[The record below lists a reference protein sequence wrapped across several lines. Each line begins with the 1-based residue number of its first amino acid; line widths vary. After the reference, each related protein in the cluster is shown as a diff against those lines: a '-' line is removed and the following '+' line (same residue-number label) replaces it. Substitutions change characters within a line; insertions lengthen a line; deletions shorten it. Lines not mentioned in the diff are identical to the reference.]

1 MEELAKAIG
10 AVSAWAIPLLLAGIP
25 AYAFARRVDV
35 YAAFVEGAKEGL
47 MVALRI
53 APYLVAILAAVG
65 AFRGAGAMDRLSAWL
80 APALAPLGIPPE
92 VLPVALVRPLSGS
105 GSTGL
110 LADLMK
116 AEGPDSLAA
125 RIGAV
130 MAGSTETTFYVL
142 AVYFGA
148 VGIRR
153 YRHAIPAALAADIA
167 GFAASVAIVH
177 LLWKP

>member
-1 MEELAKAIG
+1 M
-10 AVSAWAIPLLLAGIP
+10 SLLADAIRVVSQWSLPVLFVAIP
-25 AYAFARRVDV
+25 AYALTKRVNV
-35 YAAFVEGAKEGL
+35 YATFVEGAKEGL
-47 MVALRI
+47 QVALRI

-65 AFRGAGAMDRLSAWL
+65 AFRGAGAMDHL
-80 APALAPLGIPPE
+80 ARWVGPVLEPLGIPTE

-110 LADLMK
+110 LADLVDTS
-116 AEGPDSLAA
+116 GPDSLPA

-153 YRHAIPAALAADIA
+153 YRHAIPAALAADAA
-167 GFAASVAIVH
+167 GFLASVAIVR
-177 LLWKP
+177 WIWS